1 MSSVQEQ
8 IEDPSHSDKPQS
20 TKPSV
25 FLQPEEHV
33 LSTLEHDGSRR
44 WLYPRL
50 ATGNLWKARRIVA
63 WVLIAIFTLIPHF
76 RYAGK
81 PLVLLDIPQRRF
93 TILGFTFLP
102 TDTLLLALAM
112 VSLFVAIFLITA
124 LLGRVWCGWACP
136 QTVYMEFLFRP
147 IDRWF
152 DGTTGKGGRPQ
163 KSLNGWRYWGRFFVY
178 LLFCMVLTHTFLS
191 YFVGTDALSQW
202 IRQSPLEHP
211 IPFLVMSLTTGLML
225 FDFLFFREQL
235 CLIACPYGRFQSVML
250 DRRSLIVTYDKNRGE
265 PRSKGKRNPDTESS
279 LGDCIDCNKCVHVCP
294 TGIDIRN
301 GLQMECINCAQCID
315 ACNDVMD
322 KVGSPRGLV
331 RYSSQEELES
341 SRKKIFRSRLII
353 YPVVL
358 LITLTLFGFVLLSK
372 HAFDATLLRGLG
384 NTFSIAKDGKIQNVM
399 RLKLVNRTEKETEF
413 TIHLLDVD
421 NAQLTLQNGEPI
433 ALKPEETKT
442 ISFLVTFPP
451 SEAVTGSRE
460 VQLEVKSSQNASRK
474 LSFTL
479 LAPRSYA
486 GD

>member
-1 MSSVQEQ
+1 M
-8 IEDPSHSDKPQS
+8 
-20 TKPSV
+20 
-25 FLQPEEHV
+25 
-33 LSTLEHDGSRR
+33 
-44 WLYPRL
+44 
-50 ATGNLWKARRIVA
+50 
-63 WVLIAIFTLIPHF
+63 
-76 RYAGK
+76 
-81 PLVLLDIPQRRF
+81 
-93 TILGFTFLP
+93 
-102 TDTLLLALAM
+102 
-112 VSLFVAIFLITA
+112 
-124 LLGRVWCGWACP
+124 
-136 QTVYMEFLFRP
+136 
-147 IDRWF
+147 
-152 DGTTGKGGRPQ
+152 
-163 KSLNGWRYWGRFFVY
+163 
-178 LLFCMVLTHTFLS
+178 
-191 YFVGTDALSQW
+191 
-202 IRQSPLEHP
+202 RQSPLEHP